1 MEYLIII
8 LAVALAIAPLSHF
21 VPSKRQRA
29 VARMRESAALKG
41 LFVEFRRLPGQP
53 GSHASGSA
61 RATEGVIYYGKRLPP
76 ARGPTLPRGSWV
88 RSEEAWRSTRGGDT
102 PPDIL
107 ADFPVSVLAASVDEG
122 SCGIYWRESGGPEE
136 LARIISIIEAWATS
150 LRPGQG

>member
-8 LAVALAIAPLSHF
+8 LVVALALAPLSHF

-41 LFVEFRRLPGQP
+41 LFVEFRQLPGQSRSSGA
-53 GSHASGSA
+53 GSVSS
-61 RATEGVIYYGKRLPP
+61 TEGVIYYGKRLPP
-76 ARGPTLPRGSWV
+76 ARGSAFPRGSWI
-88 RSEEAWRSTRGGDT
+88 RSEDVWRSTRGGDT

-107 ADFPVSVLAASVDEG
+107 TQFPVSVLAASVDEG

-136 LARIISIIEAWATS
+136 LVRIISVIEAWASS